1 MKLLSYTLAL
11 IVDCQWLRGIPS
23 DLLWRAAVLAAL
35 GPGSVQVQPPDAHDQ
50 RIHQHLHLCDKG
62 NNHQNR

>member
-1 MKLLSYTLAL
+1 MSYEAFQILILLTLTL
-11 IVDCQWLRGIPS
+11 TVDCQWLRGIPS

-50 RIHQHLHLCDKG
+50 RLH
-62 NNHQNR
+62 